1 MDESRALQRAGW
13 AGAAALALCVI
24 GLTLTY
30 LVGVDAASMSDASV
44 LERLNDGG
52 R

>member
-13 AGAAALALCVI
+13 AGAASLALSVI

-30 LVGVDAASMSDASV
+30 LVGVDAIG
-44 LERLNDGG
+44 LEPVK
-52 R
+52 